1 VPNQTPD
8 FSPLGLRCL
17 PILFLTPATP
27 QRSIDRQRYYT
38 MESLLSQSRAM
49 CPYLKKTSPATLR
62 SLSTATHQS
71 PGGGTITNLQFI
83 ARRCPVMNKALAVQ
97 SARIRTATYTKAATR
112 AGTAKSLLEKKL
124 HTSAEKK
131 ASVDTTKVFNN
142 RQQGLCCS
150 LLGHI
155 RTVRLRSTFTS
166 ATSRP
171 RSSIH
176 PQAGH
181 LHRTQTSRTVCG

>member
-1 VPNQTPD
+1 MTKFPSHPPD
-8 FSPLGLRCL
+8 LPLVCADLFYLSGSPAS
-17 PILFLTPATP
+17 LFFFLLQQHHKDP
-27 QRSIDRQRYYT
+27 IDRQTYCT

-49 CPYLKKTSPATLR
+49 CPFLKKTSPATLR

-131 ASVDTTKVFNN
+131 ASIDATNVFNN

-150 LLGHI
+150 LAWSYLNC
-155 RTVRLRSTFTS
+155 STEIYF
-166 ATSRP
+166 
-171 RSSIH
+171 H
-176 PQAGH
+176 
-181 LHRTQTSRTVCG
+181 

>member
-1 VPNQTPD
+1 VLNKPQIFHHWAYPAFLKNP
-8 FSPLGLRCL
+8 PL
-17 PILFLTPATP
+17 PSILTLATP
-27 QRSIDRQRYYT
+27 QTSIDRQRHCA

-49 CPYLKKTSPATLR
+49 CPFLKKTSPATLR

-112 AGTAKSLLEKKL
+112 VGTAKSLMEKKL

-131 ASVDTTKVFNN
+131 ASVDTTNVFKN
-142 RQQGLCCS
+142 RQQGLWLPLYS
-150 LLGHI
+150 VISELFDGGL
-155 RTVRLRSTFTS
+155 T
-166 ATSRP
+166 
-171 RSSIH
+171 
-176 PQAGH
+176 
-181 LHRTQTSRTVCG
+181 

>member
-1 VPNQTPD
+1 LFRTFLNLPFAGLLLGKSTPGIFFTGGLALHSAFRKKISCLNSH
-8 FSPLGLRCL
+8 FSH
-17 PILFLTPATP
+17 
-27 QRSIDRQRYYT
+27 RQIRTT

-49 CPYLKKTSPATLR
+49 CPFLKKTSPATLR

-97 SARIRTATYTKAATR
+97 SARIRTATYTKAATG

-131 ASVDTTKVFNN
+131 ASVDINNVFNN
-142 RQQGLCCS
+142 RPQGEYHHMCIP
-150 LLGHI
+150 H
-155 RTVRLRSTFTS
+155 
-166 ATSRP
+166 
-171 RSSIH
+171 
-176 PQAGH
+176 
-181 LHRTQTSRTVCG
+181 